1 MAEELE
7 IEFGRSGSGPDHQ
20 GIGWSTREPDGVWMV
35 DGESTLALPRPAR
48 PGDYL
53 LSLDV
58 ETLVGPGHEFQRL
71 SVRVNGVSVGSQ
83 VMRAGGVV
91 QCWVPWPVLGEAA
104 TSTVSLRH
112 PDGWSPSETEAGAGD
127 LRVLSFY
134 VRTIRLSLLT
144 GRPSAP
150 EPAPPGGAAHPE
162 DAAQPGSM
170 ARPPTTPRPA
180 APSRPG
186 PAAAAPPGRD
196 GPAMHALVLD
206 FESLG
211 PGCALGLV
219 QRHHGAEPLGL
230 FRFARTPLD
239 GLVAALDG
247 DVRAALA
254 GPASLVLDPDTRAFS
269 LVDAAHGFEWHTG
282 LHEGQADPGALERQW
297 RARLP
302 WLAERFHE
310 VLEGG
315 AKILVLC
322 DEAAPSDPAQVGRLL
337 GLLRRRGP
345 VTLLWVGAAGDG
357 HAAGEAEWAGDAL
370 LRGWTDGSMAAW
382 GEVCRRAHRLW
393 TAARARQAA

>member
-7 IEFGRSGSGPDHQ
+7 IGFGQSGNCADHQ

-35 DGESTLALPRPAR
+35 DGESTLTLPRPAR

-58 ETLVGPGHEFQRL
+58 ESLVGPGHEFQRL

-91 QCWVPWPVLGEAA
+91 QCWVPWPVLAEAA

-112 PDGWSPSETEAGAGD
+112 PDGWSPSEAGAGD
-127 LRVLSFY
+127 RRVLSFY

-144 GRPSAP
+144 EQPSAP
-150 EPAPPGGAAHPE
+150 ELAPPGTT
-162 DAAQPGSM
+162 AQPPT
-170 ARPPTTPRPA
+170 PPQPAAAPRPG
-180 APSRPG
+180 S
-186 PAAAAPPGRD
+186 AAAAPPGRD
-196 GPAMHALVLD
+196 RPAMHALMLD

-247 DVRAALA
+247 DVRASLA
-254 GPASLVLDPDTRAFS
+254 GPASLALDPDTRAFS

-282 LHEGQADPGALERQW
+282 LHEGQADAGALERQW

-302 WLAERFHE
+302 WLAARFHE
-310 VLEGG
+310 VLEDG
-315 AKILVLC
+315 AKTLVLC

-357 HAAGEAEWAGDAL
+357 HAAGDVEWAGDAL